1 MNRATYPPIR
11 VITAAQQTSNA
22 RITSRRSSGSSLAA
36 KAVEPTRSQNRTVSW
51 RLSGSVCGEAG
62 AVGGA
67 AAAGVAPDSATIAL
81 RIRFRWPRATPNLSR
96 SVSVTSGKTSTSTA
110 FSAKTVAYCP
120 SPISSSQVAIRSST
134 LTIACPQYLAELPV
148 APCSDACQDRCGH
161 AKRPGLAY
169 ESFPPFMR
177 VSATVRA
184 AAQTRLNGGSI
195 SRDGLGRCDVH
206 HEMADCDSLRCGKGG
221 IPFPPA
227 PGD

>member
-51 RLSGSVCGEAG
+51 RLSGSVCGEAE

-67 AAAGVAPDSATIAL
+67 AAAGVAPDSAAIAL

-96 SVSVTSGKTSTSTA
+96 SVSVTSGKTSRSMA

-120 SPISSSQVAIRSST
+120 SPISSSQAAIRSST
-134 LTIACPQYLAELPV
+134 LTIACPQCLAELPV
-148 APCSDACQDRCGH
+148 APCSDACQERCGH
-161 AKRPGLAY
+161 GKRPGLAY
-169 ESFPPFMR
+169 ASFPP
-177 VSATVRA
+177 SCGLAQPYVRQP
-184 AAQTRLNGGSI
+184 QTRLNAGSI
-195 SRDGLGRCDVH
+195 PRDGLGRCDVH

-221 IPFPPA
+221 IPFRL
-227 PGD
+227 G